1 MANSKDLTVDGE
13 LVRALASL
21 LQETGLTEIEYAV
34 GERRIRVVRGVPAAA
49 VTLAVPGMA
58 AAALA
63 VAAPAAPVAA
73 ADLPGALKAPMVG
86 TAYLS
91 PQPEAPPFIK
101 VGDSVREGQPLLIIE
116 AMKVMNQIAAPRAGR
131 VTQIL
136 VADGTPVEYGQP
148 LLVLEQIGGDVREG
162 AHRQPRRDRVAHPS
176 RLSRDGHPH
185 RRRTFHRRQ
194 QRHACTPRR

>member
-34 GERRIRVVRGVPAAA
+34 GERRIRVVRGTPAAA
-49 VTLAVPGMA
+49 VTLAVPGTTA
-58 AAALA
+58 AAAPT
-63 VAAPAAPVAA
+63 APAAPVAV
-73 ADLPGALKAPMVG
+73 ADLPGAVKAPMVG

-101 VGDSVREGQPLLIIE
+101 VGDTVREGQPLLIIE
-116 AMKVMNQIAAPRAGR
+116 AMKVMNQIPAPRAGR

-136 VADGTPVEYGQP
+136 VADGTPVEYGQA
-148 LLVLEQIGGDVREG
+148 LLVLE
-162 AHRQPRRDRVAHPS
+162 
-176 RLSRDGHPH
+176 
-185 RRRTFHRRQ
+185 
-194 QRHACTPRR
+194 

>member
-34 GERRIRVVRGVPAAA
+34 GERRIRVVRGAPPAA
-49 VTLAVPGMA
+49 VTVAMPG
-58 AAALA
+58 
-63 VAAPAAPVAA
+63 PAAPVAA
-73 ADLPGALKAPMVG
+73 AASSAAPTAAADLPGAVKAPMVG

-101 VGDSVREGQPLLIIE
+101 VGDTVREGQPLLIIE
-116 AMKVMNQIAAPRAGR
+116 AMKVMNQIPAPRAGR

-136 VADGTPVEYGQP
+136 VADGTPVEFGQP
-148 LLVLEQIGGDVREG
+148 LLVLE
-162 AHRQPRRDRVAHPS
+162 
-176 RLSRDGHPH
+176 
-185 RRRTFHRRQ
+185 
-194 QRHACTPRR
+194 

>member
-34 GERRIRVVRGVPAAA
+34 GERRIRVVRGAPPAA
-49 VTLAVPGMA
+49 VTVAMPG
-58 AAALA
+58 
-63 VAAPAAPVAA
+63 PAAPVVAA
-73 ADLPGALKAPMVG
+73 PSAAPTAAPDLPGAVKAPMVG

-101 VGDSVREGQPLLIIE
+101 VGDTVREGQPLLIIE
-116 AMKVMNQIAAPRAGR
+116 AMKVMNQIPAPRAGR

-136 VADGTPVEYGQP
+136 VADGTPVEFGQP
-148 LLVLEQIGGDVREG
+148 LLVLE
-162 AHRQPRRDRVAHPS
+162 
-176 RLSRDGHPH
+176 
-185 RRRTFHRRQ
+185 
-194 QRHACTPRR
+194 